1 MAAATMEIE
10 AWDQNQLRQLR
21 NTIYIEI
28 IVQVQ
33 EEE

>member
-10 AWDQNQLRQLR
+10 ARDQNQLRQLR

-28 IVQVQ
+28 VV
-33 EEE
+33 